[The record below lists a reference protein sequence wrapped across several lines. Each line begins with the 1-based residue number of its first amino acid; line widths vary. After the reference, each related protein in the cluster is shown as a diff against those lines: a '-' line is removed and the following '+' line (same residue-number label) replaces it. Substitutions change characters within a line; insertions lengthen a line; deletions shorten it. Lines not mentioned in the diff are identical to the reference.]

1 MDLRKLRY
9 FAGVVEA
16 KSMSK
21 AANRLH
27 VAQPALSKSLRSLED
42 DFGAELLRR
51 SPQGVAATEA
61 GLRLMSIVRFCSNR
75 SIGRGLTS
83 CARSNA
89 LPDWW
94 RSGCRIV

>member
-27 VAQPALSKSLRSLED
+27 VAQPALSKEPTVVGGR
-42 DFGAELLRR
+42 LRR
-51 SPQGVAATEA
+51 P
-61 GLRLMSIVRFCSNR
+61 
-75 SIGRGLTS
+75 S
-83 CARSNA
+83 C
-89 LPDWW
+89 
-94 RSGCRIV
+94 